1 MAALMA
7 SGTVVPLRLIYI
19 PPHHRLYSYLYG
31 INLLIMVSL
40 VPRVRYR
47 RQVHAS
53 SLFHVIGQ
61 YWEMQL
67 RCLLWNCIG
76 AFGCREWHSIALTNR
91 RWGHSMLL
99 NAVLVFI
106 QEHFMALTGGHEQQ
120 CSFISIAEM
129 QCTIRHYKYKR
140 HPGTP
145 IYEPAIEVLV
155 IVLMAS
161 TFALIQ
167 NKPSYDSIPNLNSV
181 LFRASRLVG
190 SIHWSIFDTLI
201 GVSSID

>member
-1 MAALMA
+1 VSRASISSYNLTYIIPNVRGINTMAALMA

-19 PPHHRLYSYLYG
+19 PPYHRLYSYLYG

-40 VPRVRYR
+40 VPRVRYL

-91 RWGHSMLL
+91 R
-99 NAVLVFI
+99 
-106 QEHFMALTGGHEQQ
+106 
-120 CSFISIAEM
+120 
-129 QCTIRHYKYKR
+129 
-140 HPGTP
+140 
-145 IYEPAIEVLV
+145 
-155 IVLMAS
+155 
-161 TFALIQ
+161 
-167 NKPSYDSIPNLNSV
+167 
-181 LFRASRLVG
+181 
-190 SIHWSIFDTLI
+190 
-201 GVSSID
+201 